1 VPLKGVADRID
12 LLEGHRLRVIDY
24 KSGSAPAPRRALQ
37 AAVYALCAQ
46 ERLGSRDGSTWEVD
60 EAAYIALSG
69 KRPLVAVVAAGA
81 ADAPATLGSAR
92 DRLFQIV
99 DSIEQGIFPPKPHD
113 IRMCTYCAY
122 PSVCRKDYVGD
133 E

>member
-1 VPLKGVADRID
+1 
-12 LLEGHRLRVIDY
+12 VIDY
-24 KSGSAPAPRRALQ
+24 KSGSAPAPKRALQ

-46 ERLGSRDGSTWEVD
+46 ERLQERDGTSWNVD

-69 KRPLVAVVAAGA
+69 KRPLVAVVPAGA
-81 ADAPATLGSAR
+81 TDASTTLGNAR
-92 DRLFQIV
+92 DRVFQIV
-99 DSIEQGIFPPKPHD
+99 DTIEQGVFPPKPHE
-113 IRMCTYCAY
+113 IRMCTYCPY